1 MTDKPYVEP
10 LGGSYVI
17 DPKTGVGKRV
27 AGTEE
32 PKGAIQRPKPAPAA
46 TEPVSPDTE
55 AKKGK

>member
-1 MTDKPYVEP
+1 MTDKPYVEK

-27 AGTEE
+27 AGTAE
-32 PKGAIQRPKPAPAA
+32 PKGAIERPKPAPPA
-46 TEPVSPDTE
+46 TEPVAPETD